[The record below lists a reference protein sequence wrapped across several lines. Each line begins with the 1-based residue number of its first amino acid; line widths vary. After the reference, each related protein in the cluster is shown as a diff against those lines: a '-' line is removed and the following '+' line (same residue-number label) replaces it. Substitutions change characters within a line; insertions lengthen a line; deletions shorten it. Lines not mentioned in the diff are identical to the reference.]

1 MNKTFL
7 EELSIDDD
15 APISVACDNTAAR
28 DTAYN
33 PEHQSS
39 VRKKVKHI
47 ERRHFYVRTRVHR
60 SRFEN
65 HKITVPYVNT
75 VSNLADFF
83 IH

>member
-47 ERRHFYVRTRVHR
+47 ERRHFYVRTYASASIEIRESQDHCPVCQHC
-60 SRFEN
+60 E
-65 HKITVPYVNT
+65 
-75 VSNLADFF
+75 
-83 IH
+83 